1 MTLYQYLIEKK
12 SYTEAE
18 AEETVL
24 RFENNMII
32 PDEVK
37 KDIKSYYKDTYGKLR
52 IKR

>member
-24 RFENNMII
+24 RFEHSMSL
-32 PDEVK
+32 PTDVK

-52 IKR
+52 IKK